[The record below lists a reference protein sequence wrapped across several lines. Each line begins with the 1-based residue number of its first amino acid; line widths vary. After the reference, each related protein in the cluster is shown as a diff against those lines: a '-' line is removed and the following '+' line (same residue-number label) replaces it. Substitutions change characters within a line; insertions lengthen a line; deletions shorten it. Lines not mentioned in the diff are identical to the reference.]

1 MLWPLVYSV
10 AWSAAAWPL
19 GHRERIVDWGKN
31 DLSDPERI
39 VQLNY
44 LLGAGAIMFALLAA
58 FLALTEHVPQ
68 KALAAALKGRFHGP
82 VLEKNLEL
90 IAKAAGA
97 VEQGA
102 WKEKADA

>member
-1 MLWPLVYSV
+1 MSITTP
-10 AWSAAAWPL
+10 
-19 GHRERIVDWGKN
+19 HRPRLPHGDVSTGDKLPELAVEVIGKPIPN
-31 DLSDPERI
+31 T
-39 VQLNY
+39 
-44 LLGAGAIMFALLAA
+44 ALLAA

-82 VLEKNLEL
+82 VLDKNLEL

-97 VEQGA
+97 VEQGE